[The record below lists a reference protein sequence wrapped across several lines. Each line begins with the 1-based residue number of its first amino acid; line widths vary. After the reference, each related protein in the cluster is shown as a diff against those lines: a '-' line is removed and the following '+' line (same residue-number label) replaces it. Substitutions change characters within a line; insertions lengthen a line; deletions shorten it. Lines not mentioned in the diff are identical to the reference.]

1 MRPLQAV
8 TEAMVIQKGLISDIT
23 LRYFGLIFKLVLNP
37 ILGIL
42 GITANGVNLA
52 VFYKMG
58 LSDGVTQNF
67 FILSI
72 SDGLV
77 AATAL
82 VNSASYILQTT
93 VFSGSGVAE
102 LHANVVYWTS
112 VVAVIF
118 PQKVSLVTTVV
129 IAVVRCCCVA
139 MPLQVKYIITA
150 RRQLVAIL
158 FFSVGTTCVLLYTFA
173 SMTITYEQSYKTNIT
188 YVIFAGTDWS
198 TYTVFAS
205 IYFNMSFII
214 VIVCLVILSRSL
226 TQSSKFRENMAS
238 ASTDS
243 DSATQSKDRR
253 RDARIIQTV
262 VFVSVVFI
270 VCYLPHIIL
279 SVVKMFELEFSSTGI
294 YRNANKIFLMVN
306 ETFLLINVNMNIYI
320 YVLCN
325 ARYRSVFQSMFG
337 WRSEKKT

>member
-1 MRPLQAV
+1 MRTLQAV

-42 GITANGVNLA
+42 GISANGINLA

-72 SDGLV
+72 SDCLV

-139 MPLQVKYIITA
+139 MPLQVKPQFRTGYLKPVVECPQRTA
-150 RRQLVAIL
+150 V
-158 FFSVGTTCVLLYTFA
+158 
-173 SMTITYEQSYKTNIT
+173 
-188 YVIFAGTDWS
+188 
-198 TYTVFAS
+198 
-205 IYFNMSFII
+205 
-214 VIVCLVILSRSL
+214 
-226 TQSSKFRENMAS
+226 
-238 ASTDS
+238 
-243 DSATQSKDRR
+243 
-253 RDARIIQTV
+253 
-262 VFVSVVFI
+262 
-270 VCYLPHIIL
+270 
-279 SVVKMFELEFSSTGI
+279 
-294 YRNANKIFLMVN
+294 
-306 ETFLLINVNMNIYI
+306 
-320 YVLCN
+320 
-325 ARYRSVFQSMFG
+325 
-337 WRSEKKT
+337 